1 MLDEIKFNTRGD
13 GVARD
18 FRYFAVGGVNESWKD
33 KYKKAFFNAEN
44 NFHLF
49 ADIEND
55 EYRLYFEKIPRPWT
69 ITRGGAL
76 TQPFVALLSVGKC
89 GSDSAKA
96 MFKIVTNF
104 FFGNGKKV
112 EELFAETIPQ
122 QYIED
127 NFDKCKTEEVEKEI
141 AQKLETIVS
150 ALPDVSFPREQ
161 HLQDNK
167 YIFDDFEKNK
177 NVFFS
182 ELERITEANTND
194 SFISLVLTEKNIGKF
209 LDKEFDHKV
218 FDKGLCL
225 TAGAIDGGRIEKT
238 IKELPPVIT
247 PPPYETVTT
256 ETQPQTDTQDNSNE
270 DQNVGSQTESDPF
283 SMEGTTSGQNALKD
297 FLSKIMS
304 EPNFKIL
311 LIVMSVI
318 VLALLLMVRSCWK
331 RSGNGSVPNSLENK
345 EQIFSPQSQDSCKKL
360 TDTLQI
366 KSDSMKLDTL
376 QIKKDSTK

>member
-18 FRYFAVGGVNESWKD
+18 FRYFAVGGVNESWKE

-89 GSDSAKA
+89 GSDSARA

-161 HLQDNK
+161 NLQDNK

-177 NVFFS
+177 NAFFS

-218 FDKGLCL
+218 FNKGLCL
-225 TAGAIDGGRIEKT
+225 TTGTIDGGRIEKT
-238 IKELPPVIT
+238 IKEVKVEKPKPV
-247 PPPYETVTT
+247 ETKI
-256 ETQPQTDTQDNSNE
+256 EEKEKKANA
-270 DQNVGSQTESDPF
+270 PF
-283 SMEGTTSGQNALKD
+283 LSEGTTSEEKRKTKVKD
-297 FLSKIMS
+297 LEKQLSKILS
-304 EPNFKIL
+304 NPGYRKL
-311 LIVMSVI
+311 LIISAFIILTLI
-318 VLALLLMVRSCWK
+318 VAVKSCWNH
-331 RSGNGSVPNSLENK
+331 SGNNSEQKSPEQK
-345 EQIFSPQSQDSCKKL
+345 EQQCSPQSHDSCKKSS
-360 TDTLQI
+360 TDTLKI
-366 KSDSMKLDTL
+366 KANSCKTTQDTL
-376 QIKKDSTK
+376 DIKADSLKK